1 MNKYSLKLDLSI
13 PQDRVSELVVTTL
26 ARLGYRITN
35 ANESL
40 HLISASEVKSEMSS
54 GINWRYEYN
63 IVISWATAN
72 SAVTIS
78 VTIEEQLNKWTY
90 KKCENKCKLIVESL
104 KQDSEFLINSLVTQE
119 STLFGSARWADDR
132 DIEKADYRLISP
144 DSKRLIIG
152 LDKDNVLLAI
162 SAEDTIKH
170 AVICGPT
177 GCGKTTSVF
186 IPNLVERIEACAIV
200 TEATA
205 GTELPDLY
213 AKTAGYRAGNGQV
226 IYYFN
231 PDDLSS
237 NRINP
242 LDSVNTIAKAQLTAD
257 LIIKNTS
264 IKMSMSDQIW
274 ETSERHLLT
283 SLILHVAFERGHMAM
298 IRRLMVLG
306 PYELGRVLNVSGSV
320 QAKSEYAAFI
330 HNSSEGFRNGV
341 LSGLLQRLNLWFNP
355 RIEALTNTTDIN
367 FDTFAQQLFTFYLA
381 VPSHKNILKPLAAL
395 IFNYLLDMVLEKD
408 FSNPLFLSLDEFT
421 NYGYIPG
428 IAEKLTIIR
437 HKKIPAMIGAQDWVQ
452 VKKIYGD
459 DDATLIFGQP
469 GTKIYFRPRDLMT
482 AKKISDSLGVRTVID
497 KKVTSTGMVNQRE
510 LARPLMHTSEI
521 LSLDNDRAIVFTPAT
536 NPLLVKKI
544 AWQEYAGLE
553 TKYPVPFR
561 KSLDIDEVLAR
572 KVVDVSKDNGSDS
585 DTGLD
590 KDSDT
595 GSSVDNKISEEAD
608 IMDIVNNYWDDTDS
622 ETNTVTEDISGASN
636 MDQGLDDLSSVT
648 APGDE
653 KEAVSLDSDRKNT
666 DGKIDADNELSA
678 KENHCQEG
686 KSLNTDRVDEPK
698 DSGVILNRILRF
710 KNFWNND

>member
-1 MNKYSLKLDLSI
+1 MNKYSLKLNLSI
-13 PQDRVSELVVTTL
+13 PQDQVAELIVTTL

-40 HLISASEVKSEMSS
+40 HLISATEVKSESSS
-54 GINWRYEYN
+54 GVTWRYEYN
-63 IVISWATAN
+63 IVISWTKN
-72 SAVTIS
+72 SNDVTIS
-78 VTIEEQLNKWTY
+78 INIEERLNKWTH
-90 KKCENKCKLIVESL
+90 KLCENKCKLLAESL
-104 KQDSEFLINSLVTQE
+104 KQDSEFLRNSIDGVD
-119 STLFGSARWADDR
+119 STLFGSARWADDK
-132 DIEKADYRLISP
+132 DIEKAGYRLFNP
-144 DSKRLIIG
+144 DSKRFIFG
-152 LDKDNVLLAI
+152 LDKDNIHLAI
-162 SAEDTIKH
+162 SQEDTIKH

-186 IPNLVERIEACAIV
+186 IPNLVERTSACAIV

-213 AKTAGYRAGNGQV
+213 AKTAGYRAQNGQV

-283 SLILHVAFERGHMAM
+283 SLILHVAFERGHLAM

-306 PYELGRVLNVSGSV
+306 PYELGRVLNISGSI

-355 RIEALTNTTDIN
+355 RIEALTQTTDID
-367 FDTFAQQLFTFYLA
+367 FTSFPDQLFTFYLA

-395 IFNYLLDMVLEKD
+395 VFNYLLDMVLEKN

-482 AKKISDSLGVRTVID
+482 AKKISDSLGVRTVTD
-497 KKVTSTGMVNQRE
+497 KKVTSTGMVNQKE

-521 LSLDNDRAIVFTPAT
+521 LSLDNDKAIVFTPAT
-536 NPLLVKKI
+536 SPLLVKKI
-544 AWQEYAGLE
+544 AWQTYAGIE
-553 TKYPVPFR
+553 SKFPVPFR
-561 KSLDIDEVLAR
+561 QSLDIDEVLS
-572 KVVDVSKDNGSDS
+572 KKDIDIVKDNSS
-585 DTGLD
+585 DT
-590 KDSDT
+590 DSLADT
-595 GSSVDNKISEEAD
+595 QAVEDVN
-608 IMDIVNNYWDDTDS
+608 IMDIVNNYWCDTD
-622 ETNTVTEDISGASN
+622 TENISGARDGDLN
-636 MDQGLDDLSSVT
+636 QDDLSAT
-648 APGDE
+648 ENLFDE
-653 KEAVSLDSDRKNT
+653 TKATEFNSNGENT
-666 DGKIDADNELSA
+666 DDKIDGDNELPA
-678 KENHCQEG
+678 KENLCQEG
-686 KSLNTDRVDEPK
+686 ESLNTDKVDGNK
-698 DSGVILNRILRF
+698 DSGVILDRILRF
-710 KNFWNND
+710 NDFWNDD